1 MMRECEA
8 AQPSSAQA
16 EHQPK
21 CCGGSEGCH
30 SHFAQD
36 GIFSTSEDRRITTF
50 NIEERRINLFLKK
63 KKKQR
68 GKNSPHSQYPKLN
81 LFHPSFAF
89 NQHNKDANIEVLFF
103 VVLSIWPFGSWN
115 YDIER
120 NNLNSVTSSAETNH
134 SIDSSFINFLA
145 ISLF

>member
-63 KKKQR
+63 KKNREEKIPHIPNTQ
-68 GKNSPHSQYPKLN
+68 NSICFTPAL
-81 LFHPSFAF
+81 
-89 NQHNKDANIEVLFF
+89 
-103 VVLSIWPFGSWN
+103 LSISIIKMPTQKSCFLLSFPYGPLEAGI
-115 YDIER
+115 DIER